1 MLPPVRTISGS
12 SGSYQNS
19 SSVTASA
26 HLTGEP
32 IFPGQAADADR
43 DVNPNLAGKL
53 NILLMSG
60 RDVVAEDLSMLADAL
75 GRVIDL
81 PREPG
86 ETSAV
91 YVHRLAEALAALTG
105 NARAEAERQLNQM
118 IRGIRLDFV
127 IKAFLN
133 PTGPEAAR
141 IVALIE
147 MAGLRDAD
155 FATRTVLTSYRQNGA
170 DIPLDLPMQGPP
182 QRNGTLP
189 VTAAGPAAAASAL
202 PNASGARPA
211 SSASGSP
218 VPSLAGEMPIILAEE
233 FEDEPELVIFHSD
246 TDNIFSRTSSEPL
259 KTESRSAASGA
270 YAVLEEARTAS
281 VRSPMDKQVPP
292 GPGVDARRLQTIL
305 DRAFEAGDNADPVI
319 QAKAAMEL
327 LASEDAPPQRP
338 LAGNRPA
345 SRLDE
350 PLVKP
355 FIDYTRPPPRP
366 PAQVELHNAILT
378 VKGWTEGD
386 GGRLP
391 ILPASME
398 AEAALS
404 AALSP
409 HAGPEPDVPESLYA
423 LRGRGIAA
431 NDDRHKSALAA
442 AEQQLL
448 RTADEAAGLA
458 ADRRLDLSAPSLQ
471 GMARASAGDALIA
484 AALQLGHDPRAA
496 TGYATVPYPVVDERD
511 EERADRS
518 GYRSQSEGEEAEGE
532 DEEERHAE
540 QEQTA
545 SPDLAEEPAVA
556 ASPDGPSD
564 HSDPAFDL
572 YQRMAG
578 WS

>member
-60 RDVVAEDLSMLADAL
+60 RDVVAEDISMLADAL

-91 YVHRLAEALAALTG
+91 YVHRLAEALTALTG

-189 VTAAGPAAAASAL
+189 ATAAGLAAAASAL
-202 PNASGARPA
+202 PDASGARPA

-218 VPSLAGEMPIILAEE
+218 LPSLAGEMPIILAEE

-259 KTESRSAASGA
+259 KSESRSAASGA

-355 FIDYTRPPPRP
+355 FIDYTRPP
-366 PAQVELHNAILT
+366 AQVELHNAILT

-458 ADRRLDLSAPSLQ
+458 ADRRLDPSAPSLQ
-471 GMARASAGDALIA
+471 GLARASAGDALIA

-496 TGYATVPYPVVDERD
+496 TGYATVPYPVADERD

-532 DEEERHAE
+532 GEEERHAE

-556 ASPDGPSD
+556 ASPDVPSD

-578 WS
+578 WN